1 MKFTRLF
8 VERPTL
14 VTVFLALVLIAGTL
28 SGFRLVKQQL
38 PNYDVPSI
46 QVLLTYSG
54 ASTTEMRDAIVR
66 PLEDQIAGAPDLD
79 YVETSIEPGQATI
92 VAVFALT
99 SDENT
104 DLVQVQ
110 GRVQNSLHQLPND
123 LPTPQISIYN
133 PSEAVVVSLAASST
147 SLSLGQLSAIVTN
160 NVVPTIEQVPGI
172 SYVEENGNVTAS
184 IQVNVNPRK
193 LQSSGFTLTDV
204 INAIA
209 NNNVRAPGGI
219 LYAPNRET
227 NLDIRGDV
235 RNVPTVADLLLGNT
249 TTASGASGV
258 SSLYPWTA
266 VARLYRIADVA
277 KVTDAYETQRVFAY
291 TKGTPTIELDVQ
303 KAAGASEVTASN
315 AVLAELPQLRAQYPQ
330 IQFNVLDVQATYTKE
345 LLSGVTRTLIEG
357 IIITALVMLFFLR
370 SWRKAVVVMIA
381 VPTSFLVTLGAM
393 QLMGFTIDTVSLL
406 GMTLMIG
413 ILVDDSIVVLENISR
428 HQEEGEP
435 PRMAAINGLSEI
447 GIATIVITLVIVV
460 VFLPL
465 SFLPGSVG
473 LFLREFGFVVTVAT
487 LTSLF
492 VSFAVTPAL
501 SGRWALLSQWKP
513 WPIVDRFTSWF
524 DRVRTWYARRALRW
538 GLDHQRTV
546 VWVSFG
552 SLVAALLLI
561 PLGVVGFEYM
571 PPVDRGELF
580 VTIDYPT
587 GTPLTTTTAAVRTAE
602 RIVDN
607 VPDLASETSIAGAYQ
622 GALSGYIDNGA
633 VGQIHIFLKDSRH
646 RSTQAWSQTLAREI
660 ARALPG
666 AKVTGVPSTDP
677 SGGISQPIGYVVSS
691 VSGDPSAA
699 AAKVYAAL
707 QQTPGAIDVTT
718 SNALDSPQV
727 DVEFNRNA
735 ARALDA
741 SIGTA
746 STAVRAAYGGYT
758 ATEFTGPQGLKD
770 VQVIYAH
777 RFLNS
782 LSGIEA
788 IPIRANNGSIIQVG
802 DIAELRS
809 APAPPLIIR
818 LNRRNVVLI
827 GANTA
832 PGAMLSNVER
842 AFESRLGALH
852 LPSGIIVAPVAGG
865 NQQQVHE
872 TVDEMSISLLLSILL
887 VYLLMVALYNGYVT
901 PFIVM
906 FTVPVAVV
914 GALGALALTH
924 QTLNLFSLIGS
935 IMLVGLVAKN
945 GILLVDFANQL
956 RERGFSKLEAIVESA
971 HHRFRPIVM
980 TTFAMIAGMLP
991 LALALDPGAQ
1001 AERPL
1006 GIVVIGGLSSSLV
1019 LTLLLIP
1026 IMYLRFAPEKQ
1037 PEERLVTPPTVSE
1050 ERGGP
1055 AGSRSANE
1063 HRS

>member
-1 MKFTRLF
+1 MRFTRLF

-14 VTVFLALVLIAGTL
+14 VTVFLCLVLIAGSL

-46 QVLLTYSG
+46 QVLLTYNG

-66 PLEDQIAGAPDLD
+66 PLEDQIAGSPDLS
-79 YVETSIEPGQATI
+79 YVETSIEPGQASI
-92 VAVFALT
+92 VAVFSLT

-147 SLSLGQLSAIVTN
+147 TDSLGQLSAIVTN
-160 NVVPTIEQVPGI
+160 DIVPAIEQVPGV
-172 SYVEENGNVTAS
+172 SYVQENGNVTAS
-184 IQVNVNPRK
+184 IQVNVDPQK
-193 LQSSGFTLTDV
+193 ISASGFTLTDV

-219 LYAPNRET
+219 VYEPNRET

-235 RNVPTVADLLLGNT
+235 QDVPTVANLLVGNS
-249 TTASGASGV
+249 TTASAS
-258 SSLYPWTA
+258 SSTSSVYPWTA
-266 VARLYRIADVA
+266 TSRLYRISDVA
-277 KVTDAYETQRVFAY
+277 NVQDAYETQRVYAY
-291 TKGTPTIELDVQ
+291 TNGTPAIELDVQ
-303 KAAGASEVTASN
+303 KAAGSSEVTASN
-315 AVLAELPQLRAQYPQ
+315 AVIAQLPRLEQQYPE
-330 IQFNVLDVQATYTKE
+330 IKFSVLNVQSTYTQD

-357 IIITALVMLFFLR
+357 ILITAIVMLFFLR
-370 SWRKAVVVMIA
+370 SWRKAVVVMVA
-381 VPTSFLVTLGAM
+381 VPASFLVTLAAM
-393 QLMGFTIDTVSLL
+393 NVLGFTLDTVSLL

-428 HQEEGEP
+428 HKEEGEKP
-435 PRMAAINGLSEI
+435 KEAAINGISEI
-447 GIATIVITLVIVV
+447 GVATIVITLVIVV

-473 LFLREFGFVVTVAT
+473 LFLREFGLVVTVAT

-501 SGRWALLSQWKP
+501 SGRWALFSRWQP
-513 WPIVDRFTSWF
+513 WGVIDRFTEWF
-524 DRVRTWYARRALRW
+524 DGVRIWYARTALTWGLERRAL
-538 GLDHQRTV
+538 V

-552 SLVAALLLI
+552 SLVVALLLI
-561 PLGVVGFEYM
+561 PLGVVGFEYY

-580 VTIDYPT
+580 VNINYPT
-587 GTPLTTTTAAVRTAE
+587 GTPLTAVTNAVRQAE
-602 RIVDN
+602 QIVLKT
-607 VPDLASETSIAGAYQ
+607 PDLQSETSISGAYE
-622 GALSGYIDNGA
+622 GALTGYINNGA
-633 VGQIHIFLKDSRH
+633 IGQIHIFLKTGRH
-646 RSTQAWSQTLAREI
+646 NSTQYWSQQLASRI
-660 ARALPG
+660 QNALPG
-666 AKVTGVPSTDP
+666 AQVTGVPSTDP
-677 SGGISQPIGYVVSS
+677 SGGISQPIGYVIESATT
-691 VSGDPSAA
+691 DPTDAGNQA
-699 AAKVYAAL
+699 FAAL
-707 QQTPGAIDVTT
+707 QKTPGVIDATT
-718 SNALDSPQV
+718 SNALESPQIEV
-727 DVEFNRNA
+727 NFNRNA

-758 ATEFTGPQGLKD
+758 ATQFTGPDGLKN
-770 VQVIYAH
+770 VQVIYEQKDLVNLA
-777 RFLNS
+777 
-782 LSGIEA
+782 GISA
-788 IPIRANNGSIIQVG
+788 IPIRANNGSIIRVG
-802 DIAELRS
+802 DIVDLQDV
-809 APAPPLIIR
+809 PAPPLIIR
-818 LNRRNVVLI
+818 LERRNVVLI
-827 GANTA
+827 GANVA
-832 PGAMLSNVER
+832 PGATLSNVVRDYER
-842 AFESRLGALH
+842 RLRALH
-852 LPSGIIVAPVAGG
+852 LPSDITVAPVAGG
-865 NQQQVHE
+865 NQQQV
-872 TVDEMSISLLLSILL
+872 TDTTYEMSVSLLLSILL

-914 GALGALALTH
+914 GALGALAITR
-924 QTLNLFSLIGS
+924 QTLNLFSLIGC

-956 RERGFSKLEAIVESA
+956 RDRGLSKLDAIVESA

-991 LALALDPGAQ
+991 LALALDPGSQ

-1026 IMYLRFAPEKQ
+1026 IMYLRFSPEDRKDEKLVHRPAS
-1037 PEERLVTPPTVSE
+1037 PEPVQV
-1050 ERGGP
+1050 
-1055 AGSRSANE
+1055 
-1063 HRS
+1063 

>member
-14 VTVFLALVLIAGTL
+14 VTVFLCLVLIAGTL

-38 PNYDVPSI
+38 PNYDIPSI
-46 QVLLTYSG
+46 QVLLTYNG

-66 PLEDQIAGAPDLD
+66 PLEDEIAGAPDLS

-92 VAVFALT
+92 VAVFSLT

-110 GRVQNSLHQLPND
+110 GRVQNSLHQLPSD

-133 PSEAVVVSLAASST
+133 PSEAVVVSLAASSST
-147 SLSLGQLSAIVTN
+147 LSLGALSAIVTN
-160 NVVPTIEQVPGI
+160 DIVPTLEQVQGI
-172 SYVEENGNVTAS
+172 SYVQENGDVTAS
-184 IQVNVNPRK
+184 IQVNVDPHK
-193 LQSSGFTLTDV
+193 LRSSGFTLTDV
-204 INAIA
+204 INAIS

-219 LYAPNRET
+219 VYEPNRET
-227 NLDIRGDV
+227 NLDIRGDIQ
-235 RNVPTVADLLLGNT
+235 NVPTVANLLLGNT
-249 TTASGASGV
+249 TTAATG
-258 SSLYPWTA
+258 SSTSSTYPWTTTS
-266 VARLYRIADVA
+266 RLYRISDVA
-277 KVTDAYETQRVFAY
+277 NVQDAYETQRVYAY
-291 TKGTPTIELDVQ
+291 TNGTPTIELDVQ
-303 KAAGASEVTASN
+303 KAAGSSEVTASN
-315 AVLAELPQLRAQYPQ
+315 AVLAELPRLKLQYPQ
-330 IQFNVLDVQATYTKE
+330 VNFSVLNVQSTYTEE

-357 IIITALVMLFFLR
+357 IIITAIVMLFFLR

-381 VPTSFLVTLGAM
+381 VPASFLVTLAAM
-393 QLMGFTIDTVSLL
+393 QVLGFTLDTVSLL

-428 HQEEGEP
+428 HQEEGEVP
-435 PRMAAINGLSEI
+435 KAAAINGISEI

-473 LFLREFGFVVTVAT
+473 LFLREFGLVVTVAT

-501 SGRWALLSQWKP
+501 SGRWALFSHWRP
-513 WPIVDRFTSWF
+513 WPVIDRFTEWF
-524 DRVRTWYARRALRW
+524 DGVRVWYAQRALSW
-538 GLDHQRTV
+538 GLEHRSLV

-552 SLVAALLLI
+552 SLVLALLLI
-561 PLGVVGFEYM
+561 PLGIVGFEYM

-580 VTIDYPT
+580 VNINYPT
-587 GTPLTTTTAAVRTAE
+587 GTPLATTTAAVREAE
-602 RIVDN
+602 KIVMK
-607 VPDLASETSIAGAYQ
+607 VPDLQSETSIAGAYE
-622 GALSGYIDNGA
+622 GSLSGYINNGA
-633 VGQIHIFLKDSRH
+633 IGQIHVFLKSGRR
-646 RSTQAWSQTLAREI
+646 RSTQYWSQTLASEI
-660 ARALPG
+660 ANALPG
-666 AKVTGVPSTDP
+666 AQVTGVPSTDP
-677 SGGISQPIGYVVSS
+677 SGGISQPIGYVVASATI
-691 VSGDPSAA
+691 DPSAWSDR
-699 AAKVYAAL
+699 VFAAL
-707 QQTPGAIDVTT
+707 QQTPGVIDATT
-718 SNALDSPQV
+718 SNALESPQIE
-727 DVEFNRNA
+727 VEFNRNA

-758 ATEFTGPQGLKD
+758 ATEFTGPDGLKD
-770 VQVIYAH
+770 VQVIYKQSD
-777 RFLNS
+777 LTN
-782 LSGIEA
+782 LSGISS
-788 IPIRANNGSIIQVG
+788 IPIRANNGSIITVG
-802 DIAELRS
+802 DIVNLQNQ
-809 APAPPLIIR
+809 PAPPLVIR
-818 LNRRNVVLI
+818 IDRRNVVLI
-827 GANTA
+827 GANVA
-832 PGAMLSNVER
+832 PGAALSNVQR
-842 AFESRLGALH
+842 AFESRLRALH
-852 LPSGIIVAPVAGG
+852 VPATITVTPVQGG
-865 NQQQVHE
+865 NQQQVQQ
-872 TVDEMSISLLLSILL
+872 TVTEMGVSLLLSILL

-914 GALGALALTH
+914 GALGALAITH

-956 RERGFSKLEAIVESA
+956 RERGLSKMDAIVESA

-991 LALALDPGAQ
+991 LALALDPGSQ

-1026 IMYLRFAPEKQ
+1026 IMYLRFAPKDQPQ
-1037 PEERLVTPPTVSE
+1037 PEAPEPKTTPQQSLPV
-1050 ERGGP
+1050 
-1055 AGSRSANE
+1055 
-1063 HRS
+1063 

>member
-1 MKFTRLF
+1 MRFTRLF

-14 VTVFLALVLIAGTL
+14 VTVFLCLVLIAGSL

-46 QVLLTYSG
+46 QVLLTYNG

-66 PLEDQIAGAPDLD
+66 PLEDQIAGSPDLS
-79 YVETSIEPGQATI
+79 YVETSIEPGQASI
-92 VAVFALT
+92 VAVFSLT

-147 SLSLGQLSAIVTN
+147 TDSLGQLSAIVTTDI
-160 NVVPTIEQVPGI
+160 VPAIEQVPGV
-172 SYVEENGNVTAS
+172 SYVQENGNVTAS
-184 IQVNVNPRK
+184 IQVNVDPQK
-193 LQSSGFTLTDV
+193 ISASGFTLTDV

-219 LYAPNRET
+219 VYEPNRET

-235 RNVPTVADLLLGNT
+235 QDVPTVANLLVGNS
-249 TTASGASGV
+249 TTASAS
-258 SSLYPWTA
+258 SSTSSVYPWTA
-266 VARLYRIADVA
+266 TSRLYRISDVA
-277 KVTDAYETQRVFAY
+277 NVQDAYETQRVYAY
-291 TKGTPTIELDVQ
+291 TNGTPAIELDVQ
-303 KAAGASEVTASN
+303 KAAGSSEVTASN
-315 AVLAELPQLRAQYPQ
+315 AVIAQLPRLEQQYPE
-330 IQFNVLDVQATYTKE
+330 IKFSVLNVQSTYTQD

-357 IIITALVMLFFLR
+357 ILITAIVMLFFLR
-370 SWRKAVVVMIA
+370 SWRKAVVVMVA
-381 VPTSFLVTLGAM
+381 VPASFLVTLAAM
-393 QLMGFTIDTVSLL
+393 NVLGFTLDTVSLL

-428 HQEEGEP
+428 HQEEGEKP
-435 PRMAAINGLSEI
+435 KEAAINGISEI
-447 GIATIVITLVIVV
+447 GVATIVITLVIVV

-473 LFLREFGFVVTVAT
+473 LFLREFGLVVTVAT

-501 SGRWALLSQWKP
+501 SGRWALFSRWQP
-513 WPIVDRFTSWF
+513 WGVIDRFTEWF
-524 DRVRTWYARRALRW
+524 DGVRIWYARTALTWGLERRAL
-538 GLDHQRTV
+538 V

-552 SLVAALLLI
+552 SLVVALLLI
-561 PLGVVGFEYM
+561 PLGVVGFEYY

-580 VTIDYPT
+580 VNINYPT
-587 GTPLTTTTAAVRTAE
+587 GTPLTAVTNAVRQAE
-602 RIVDN
+602 QIVLKT
-607 VPDLASETSIAGAYQ
+607 PDLQSETSISGAYE
-622 GALSGYIDNGA
+622 GALTGYINNGA
-633 VGQIHIFLKDSRH
+633 IGQIHIFLKTGRH
-646 RSTQAWSQTLAREI
+646 NSTQYWSQQLASRI
-660 ARALPG
+660 QNALPG
-666 AKVTGVPSTDP
+666 AQVTGVPSTDP
-677 SGGISQPIGYVVSS
+677 SGGISQPIGYVIESATT
-691 VSGDPSAA
+691 DPTDAGNQA
-699 AAKVYAAL
+699 FAAL
-707 QQTPGAIDVTT
+707 QKTPGVIDATT
-718 SNALDSPQV
+718 SNALESPQIEV
-727 DVEFNRNA
+727 NFNRNA

-758 ATEFTGPQGLKD
+758 ATQFTGPDGLKN
-770 VQVIYAH
+770 VQVIYEQKDLVNLA
-777 RFLNS
+777 
-782 LSGIEA
+782 GISA
-788 IPIRANNGSIIQVG
+788 IPIRANNGSIIRVG
-802 DIAELRS
+802 DIVDLQDV
-809 APAPPLIIR
+809 PAPPLIIR
-818 LNRRNVVLI
+818 LERRNVVLI
-827 GANTA
+827 GANVA
-832 PGAMLSNVER
+832 PGATLSNVVRDYER
-842 AFESRLGALH
+842 RLRALH
-852 LPSGIIVAPVAGG
+852 LPSDITVAPVAGG
-865 NQQQVHE
+865 NQQQV
-872 TVDEMSISLLLSILL
+872 TDTTYEMSVSLLLSILL

-914 GALGALALTH
+914 GALGALAITR
-924 QTLNLFSLIGS
+924 QTLNLFSLIGC

-956 RERGFSKLEAIVESA
+956 RDRGLSKLDAIVESA

-991 LALALDPGAQ
+991 LALALDPGSQ

-1026 IMYLRFAPEKQ
+1026 IMYLRFSPEDRKDEKLVHRPAS
-1037 PEERLVTPPTVSE
+1037 PEPVQV
-1050 ERGGP
+1050 
-1055 AGSRSANE
+1055 
-1063 HRS
+1063 

>member
-14 VTVFLALVLIAGTL
+14 VTVFLALVIIAGTI

-46 QVLLTYSG
+46 QVLLTYNG

-66 PLEDQIAGAPDLD
+66 PLEDQIAGAPDLS
-79 YVETSIEPGQATI
+79 YVETSIEPGQASI
-92 VAVFALT
+92 VAVFSLS

-147 SLSLGQLSAIVTN
+147 SYSLGQLSAIVTN
-160 NVVPTIEQVPGI
+160 DVVPAIEQVPGV
-172 SYVEENGNVTAS
+172 SYVQENGDVTAS
-184 IQVNVNPRK
+184 IQVNVDPQK
-193 LQSSGFTLTDV
+193 ISASGFTLTDV

-219 LYAPNRET
+219 VYEPNRET
-227 NLDIRGDV
+227 NLDIRGDIQD
-235 RNVPTVADLLLGNT
+235 VPTVANLLVGNS
-249 TTASGASGV
+249 TTATTST
-258 SSLYPWTA
+258 SSSSSVYPWTA
-266 VARLYRIADVA
+266 TSRLWRISDVA
-277 KVTDAYETQRVFAY
+277 NVQDAYETQRVFAY
-291 TKGTPTIELDVQ
+291 TNGTPAIELDVQ
-303 KAAGASEVTASN
+303 KAAGSSEVTASN
-315 AVLAELPQLRAQYPQ
+315 AVIAQLPRLEQQYPQ
-330 IQFNVLDVQATYTKE
+330 IKFSVLNVQSTYTQD

-357 IIITALVMLFFLR
+357 ILITALVMLFFLR
-370 SWRKAVVVMIA
+370 SWRKAVVVMVA
-381 VPTSFLVTLGAM
+381 VPASFLVTLAAM
-393 QLMGFTIDTVSLL
+393 NLLGFTLDTVSLL

-428 HQEEGEP
+428 HQDEGENP
-435 PRMAAINGLSEI
+435 KEAAINGISEI
-447 GIATIVITLVIVV
+447 GVATIVITLVIVV

-465 SFLPGSVG
+465 SFLPGTVG
-473 LFLREFGFVVTVAT
+473 LFLREFGLVVTVAT

-501 SGRWALLSQWKP
+501 SGRWALFSRWRP
-513 WPIVDRFTSWF
+513 WGIIDRFTEWF
-524 DRVRTWYARRALRW
+524 DGVRTWYAQTALTWGLEHRAL
-538 GLDHQRTV
+538 V

-552 SLVAALLLI
+552 SLVAAILLI
-561 PLGVVGFEYM
+561 PLGIVGFEYY

-580 VTIDYPT
+580 VNINYPT
-587 GTPLTTTTAAVRTAE
+587 GTPLVSVTNAVRQAE
-602 RIVDN
+602 QIVLK
-607 VPDLASETSIAGAYQ
+607 VPDLQSETSIAGAYE
-622 GALSGYIDNGA
+622 GALTGYINNGA
-633 VGQIHIFLKDSRH
+633 TGQIHIFLKTGRH
-646 RSTQAWSQTLAREI
+646 RSTQYWSQTLASEI
-660 ARALPG
+660 QQALPG
-666 AKVTGVPSTDP
+666 AQVTGVPSTDP
-677 SGGISQPIGYVVSS
+677 SGGISQPIGYVIESATA
-691 VSGDPSAA
+691 DPTDAA
-699 AAKVYAAL
+699 NQAFAAL
-707 QQTPGAIDVTT
+707 QKTPGVIDATT
-718 SNALDSPQV
+718 SNSLESPQIEV
-727 DVEFNRNA
+727 NFNRNA

-758 ATEFTGPQGLKD
+758 ATQFTGPDGLKD
-770 VQVIYAH
+770 VQVIYEQKD
-777 RFLNS
+777 LDN
-782 LSGIEA
+782 LTGIKS
-788 IPIRANNGSIIQVG
+788 ILIRANNGSIITVG
-802 DIAELRS
+802 DIVDLQQV
-809 APAPPLIIR
+809 PAPPLIIR
-818 LNRRNVVLI
+818 LERRNVVLI
-827 GANTA
+827 GANVA
-832 PGAMLSNVER
+832 PGATLSNVIRDYEK
-842 AFESRLGALH
+842 RLRALH
-852 LPSGIIVAPVAGG
+852 LPSDITVAPVSGG
-865 NQQQVHE
+865 NQEQV
-872 TVDEMSISLLLSILL
+872 TDTTYEMSVSLLLSILL

-914 GALGALALTH
+914 GALGALAITR
-924 QTLNLFSLIGS
+924 QTLNLFSLIGA

-956 RERGFSKLEAIVESA
+956 RDRGLSKLDAIVESA

-991 LALALDPGAQ
+991 LALALDPGSQ

-1026 IMYLRFAPEKQ
+1026 IMYLRFAPDDKKDEAVVRR
-1037 PEERLVTPPTVSE
+1037 PPPVTDSPLQV
-1050 ERGGP
+1050 
-1055 AGSRSANE
+1055 
-1063 HRS
+1063 

>member
-1 MKFTRLF
+1 MRFTRLF

-14 VTVFLALVLIAGTL
+14 VTVFLCLVLIAGSL

-46 QVLLTYSG
+46 QVLLTYNG

-66 PLEDQIAGAPDLD
+66 PLEDQIAGSPDLS
-79 YVETSIEPGQATI
+79 YVETSIEPGQASI
-92 VAVFALT
+92 VAVFSLT

-147 SLSLGQLSAIVTN
+147 TDSLGQLSAIVTN
-160 NVVPTIEQVPGI
+160 DIVPAIEQVPGV
-172 SYVEENGNVTAS
+172 SYVQENGNVTAS
-184 IQVNVNPRK
+184 IQVNVDPQK
-193 LQSSGFTLTDV
+193 ISASGFTLTDV

-219 LYAPNRET
+219 VYEPNRET

-235 RNVPTVADLLLGNT
+235 QDVPTVANLLVGNS
-249 TTASGASGV
+249 TTASAS
-258 SSLYPWTA
+258 SSTSSVYPWTA
-266 VARLYRIADVA
+266 TSRLYRISDVA
-277 KVTDAYETQRVFAY
+277 NVQDAYETQRVYAY
-291 TKGTPTIELDVQ
+291 TNGTPAIELDVQ
-303 KAAGASEVTASN
+303 KAAGSSEVTASN
-315 AVLAELPQLRAQYPQ
+315 AVIAQLPRLEQQYPE
-330 IQFNVLDVQATYTKE
+330 IKFSVLNVQSTYTQD

-357 IIITALVMLFFLR
+357 ILITAIVMLFFLR
-370 SWRKAVVVMIA
+370 SWRKAVVVMVA
-381 VPTSFLVTLGAM
+381 VPASFLVTLAAM
-393 QLMGFTIDTVSLL
+393 NVLGFTLDTVSLL

-428 HQEEGEP
+428 HQEEGEKP
-435 PRMAAINGLSEI
+435 KEAAINGISEI
-447 GIATIVITLVIVV
+447 GVATIVITLVIVV

-473 LFLREFGFVVTVAT
+473 LFLREFGLVVTVAT

-501 SGRWALLSQWKP
+501 SGRWALFSRWQP
-513 WPIVDRFTSWF
+513 WGVIDRFTEWF
-524 DRVRTWYARRALRW
+524 DGVRIWYARTALTWGLERRAL
-538 GLDHQRTV
+538 V

-552 SLVAALLLI
+552 SLVVALLLI
-561 PLGVVGFEYM
+561 PLGVVGFEYY

-580 VTIDYPT
+580 VNINYPT
-587 GTPLTTTTAAVRTAE
+587 GTPLTAVTNAVRQAE
-602 RIVDN
+602 QIVLKT
-607 VPDLASETSIAGAYQ
+607 PDLQSETSISGAYE
-622 GALSGYIDNGA
+622 GALTGYINNGA
-633 VGQIHIFLKDSRH
+633 IGQIHIFLKTGRH
-646 RSTQAWSQTLAREI
+646 NSTQYWSQQLASRI
-660 ARALPG
+660 QNALPG
-666 AKVTGVPSTDP
+666 AQVTGVPSTDP
-677 SGGISQPIGYVVSS
+677 SGGISQPIGYVIESATT
-691 VSGDPSAA
+691 DPTDAGNQA
-699 AAKVYAAL
+699 FAAL
-707 QQTPGAIDVTT
+707 QKTPGVIDATT
-718 SNALDSPQV
+718 SNALESPQIEV
-727 DVEFNRNA
+727 NFNRNA

-758 ATEFTGPQGLKD
+758 ATQFTGPDGLKN
-770 VQVIYAH
+770 VQVIYEQKDLVNLA
-777 RFLNS
+777 
-782 LSGIEA
+782 GISA
-788 IPIRANNGSIIQVG
+788 IPIRANNGSIIRVG
-802 DIAELRS
+802 DIVDLQDV
-809 APAPPLIIR
+809 PAPPLIIR
-818 LNRRNVVLI
+818 LERRNVVLI
-827 GANTA
+827 GANVA
-832 PGAMLSNVER
+832 PGATLSNVVRDYER
-842 AFESRLGALH
+842 RLRALH
-852 LPSGIIVAPVAGG
+852 LPSDITVAPVAGG
-865 NQQQVHE
+865 NQQQV
-872 TVDEMSISLLLSILL
+872 TDTTYEMSVSLLLSILL

-914 GALGALALTH
+914 GALGALAITR
-924 QTLNLFSLIGS
+924 QTLNLFSLIGC

-956 RERGFSKLEAIVESA
+956 RDRGLSKLDAIVESA

-991 LALALDPGAQ
+991 LALALDPGSQ

-1026 IMYLRFAPEKQ
+1026 IMYLRFSPEDRKDEKLVHRPAS
-1037 PEERLVTPPTVSE
+1037 PEPVQV
-1050 ERGGP
+1050 
-1055 AGSRSANE
+1055 
-1063 HRS
+1063 